1 MTPTDRARA
10 AQTVLEI
17 PFFTDLLAEIEKAA
31 IDRCLNAQINDDE
44 TRRNEAAEA
53 RAVRKLRSK
62 LEAISN
68 EGQSTSRQAPA

>member
-62 LEAISN
+62 LEAISQ
-68 EGQSTSRQAPA
+68 EGQSTSRSAPA